1 MSNIRP
7 SNLPIEE
14 TDLIGFVHTDRG
26 IDGSAKFNLANV
38 SSALNLD
45 GMATQA
51 PSNVAITGGTITGI
65 TDLAV
70 ADGGTGASTLT
81 GYVKGTGTAALTASA
96 TIPNTDITGLGT
108 MSTQDAATVN
118 IDGGAIDGTT
128 IGATTPSTV
137 AATTGTFSGS
147 VKVSGPIT
155 NAAANS
161 VLFAHNG
168 TDAQVWALGPNPS
181 TQGQLVIV
189 SAQSDASGAAVAA
202 TFNASGGNGA
212 WGATTPSTG
221 AFTTLSANTT
231 NDVYGLRVN
240 AADSLMLRNNG
251 TGDSQLWALGPN
263 TSTNGTMTFV
273 VADSDGSATSTFAV
287 GSNTGLAVTGALS
300 ATHFITTN
308 NGHNFLGMRQD
319 TGLVRI
325 AAGNSQVQTWSV
337 GATAV
342 TGTLSATGTINAAQ
356 NFLLGSAA
364 PAADT
369 TTLLT
374 FQGSNLQRNWRLG
387 VNVAAGEVTLT
398 PSTANGGTTYTTP
411 VVTVTTAG
419 LAVTGTLS
427 ATGNAGVGNAGVPT
441 NFNFQT
447 ATSGANTGGRIGTTN
462 ICTSSSDYPFIGYN
476 IRATNSSNTYNYHQA
491 DKASALNL
499 HDGGF
504 RFFGTSTVGVAGDP
518 ITFNTFATLTSTGL
532 AVTGTI
538 TSTGA
543 VTMGSWPIIGND
555 GNATYALQSAT
566 AITAYTAGTATGTL
580 TNAPAAGNPTKW
592 ITINDNGTLRRIPT
606 W

>member
-1 MSNIRP
+1 
-7 SNLPIEE
+7 
-14 TDLIGFVHTDRG
+14 
-26 IDGSAKFNLANV
+26 
-38 SSALNLD
+38 
-45 GMATQA
+45 
-51 PSNVAITGGTITGI
+51 
-65 TDLAV
+65 
-70 ADGGTGASTLT
+70 
-81 GYVKGTGTAALTASA
+81 
-96 TIPNTDITGLGT
+96 
-108 MSTQDAATVN
+108 
-118 IDGGAIDGTT
+118 
-128 IGATTPSTV
+128 
-137 AATTGTFSGS
+137 
-147 VKVSGPIT
+147 
-155 NAAANS
+155 
-161 VLFAHNG
+161 
-168 TDAQVWALGPNPS
+168 
-181 TQGQLVIV
+181 
-189 SAQSDASGAAVAA
+189 
-202 TFNASGGNGA
+202 
-212 WGATTPSTG
+212 
-221 AFTTLSANTT
+221 
-231 NDVYGLRVN
+231 
-240 AADSLMLRNNG
+240 
-251 TGDSQLWALGPN
+251 
-263 TSTNGTMTFV
+263 
-273 VADSDGSATSTFAV
+273 V

-300 ATHFITTN
+300 ATQDITLSGATRQLKFTDTTSEHFITTN

-504 RFFGTSTVGVAGDP
+504 VF
-518 ITFNTFATLTSTGL
+518 L
-532 AVTGTI
+532 ALPRL
-538 TSTGA
+538 A
-543 VTMGSWPIIGND
+543 
-555 GNATYALQSAT
+555 
-566 AITAYTAGTATGTL
+566 
-580 TNAPAAGNPTKW
+580 
-592 ITINDNGTLRRIPT
+592 
-606 W
+606 

>member
-240 AADSLMLRNNG
+240 AADSRLRILGHLSGFGGALIDAVNTAESAHVPLLITANNL
-251 TGDSQLWALGPN
+251 TIRDEA
-263 TSTNGTMTFV
+263 TDVATF
-273 VADSDGSATSTFAV
+273 SS
-287 GSNTGLAVTGALS
+287 TGLAVTGALS
-300 ATHFITTN
+300 ATGLYTSSVGNNLPFITANGAGTGWSAMRIDN
-308 NGHNFLGMRQD
+308 NGGTTYIGTESSVGGTLVGGSTAYDALIRTH
-319 TGLVRI
+319 TGLSI
-325 AAGNSQVQTWSV
+325 STNSGSGTQLRVSST
-337 GATAV
+337 GLAV
-342 TGTLSATGTINAAQ
+342 TGALSATGTINAAQ
-356 NFLLGSAA
+356 NVLIGSAA

-411 VVTVTTAG
+411 VLTVTTAG
-419 LAVTGTLS
+419 LAVTGALS
-427 ATGNAGVGNAGVPT
+427 
-441 NFNFQT
+441 
-447 ATSGANTGGRIGTTN
+447 
-462 ICTSSSDYPFIGYN
+462 
-476 IRATNSSNTYNYHQA
+476 
-491 DKASALNL
+491 
-499 HDGGF
+499 
-504 RFFGTSTVGVAGDP
+504 
-518 ITFNTFATLTSTGL
+518 
-532 AVTGTI
+532 
-538 TSTGA
+538 STGA
-543 VTMGSWPIIGND
+543 MKSGTTGTNGHLQLARSSDGATITNFITDGTNGIINSVIDTIFQANGTERMRITSGGNVGIGTAD
-555 GNATYALQSAT
+555 QFGGGVKVVGLANATT
-566 AITAYTAGTATGTL
+566 
-580 TNAPAAGNPTKW
+580 APASNPTGGVFVLYCRKLYVGRSTQISRQLW
-592 ITINDNGTLRRIPT
+592 HRDHHR
-606 W
+606 

>member
-51 PSNVAITGGTITGI
+51 PSNVAIT
-65 TDLAV
+65 
-70 ADGGTGASTLT
+70 
-81 GYVKGTGTAALTASA
+81 
-96 TIPNTDITGLGT
+96 
-108 MSTQDAATVN
+108 
-118 IDGGAIDGTT
+118 GGAIDGTT

-189 SAQSDASGAAVAA
+189 AAQSDASGAAVAA

-221 AFTTLSANTT
+221 AFTTLSASTSGSFSGA
-231 NDVYGLRVN
+231 GLPY
-240 AADSLMLRNNG
+240 AANSLMLRNNG

-300 ATHFITTN
+300 ATQDITLSGATRQLKFTDTTSEHFITTN

>member
-1 MSNIRP
+1 
-7 SNLPIEE
+7 
-14 TDLIGFVHTDRG
+14 
-26 IDGSAKFNLANV
+26 
-38 SSALNLD
+38 
-45 GMATQA
+45 
-51 PSNVAITGGTITGI
+51 
-65 TDLAV
+65 
-70 ADGGTGASTLT
+70 
-81 GYVKGTGTAALTASA
+81 
-96 TIPNTDITGLGT
+96 

-240 AADSLMLRNNG
+240 AADSRLRILGHLSGFGGALIDAVNTAESAHVPLLITANNL
-251 TGDSQLWALGPN
+251 TIRDEA
-263 TSTNGTMTFV
+263 TDVATF
-273 VADSDGSATSTFAV
+273 SS
-287 GSNTGLAVTGALS
+287 TGLAVTGALS
-300 ATHFITTN
+300 ATQDITLSGATRQLKFTDTTSEHFITTN